1 MAGFIDRTTNT
12 YTKKSRVRAA
22 FDKIINFGADYTDLL
37 VKGSEAVGPLQ
48 HSQSAQTLS
57 DMDMYYAIK
66 MADIT
71 SSKSSTPYHDK
82 SYFDRL
88 QELRQFA
95 MNNEIENMLNIIADE
110 SIVYDEENF
119 FCYPEYDKILGYLKK
134 EEREEI
140 REELEDAFRQV
151 YAAWN
156 FNNVSAWHYFYQWL
170 IDGYLAFEIIYDAAY
185 KNIIGFQ
192 YIEPWSLDEAIFT
205 TKSGKLQR
213 GWVQYPDS
221 PKDRRELPD
230 EKVIIISYK
239 KKGVTGRD
247 SYAERLVR
255 PFNLLRN
262 IEHAMVIWRI
272 MNSSFR
278 MKFVVP
284 VGTRA
289 KQDFEQTIGQVLAL
303 YKEEIQLDSESGDV
317 TVNGV
322 PGMQFYKNY
331 IIPSKQGEQ
340 TVIEPVAGQG
350 PDMGDPNTVK
360 YFETKLI
367 RASQIPSG
375 RFNTDLQPTFVLG
388 AEGISREEQAFSK
401 FILRLRSEFQEI
413 MVKPLKIQFFLKHPE
428 FINDMIFSTNM
439 GIRFNK
445 DNLFEEMKRI
455 DVANKQ
461 FTLVNSLRSYLDND
475 DKPFFSPEFLVKE
488 LMKSTFSSDDFKRNI
503 RMLNQ
508 DEEEMEDLA
517 AAGAAGQTGQAGG
530 GGGITPAPPAGTPPP
545 PPAV

>member
-1 MAGFIDRTTNT
+1 MAGFIDRNTNSST
-12 YTKKSRVRAA
+12 AGRGRIRSA
-22 FDKIINFGADYTDLL
+22 FDKIVNFGADYTDLL
-37 VKGSEAVGPLQ
+37 IKGSEAVGPLQ
-48 HSQSAQTLS
+48 HSQAAQVLS
-57 DMDMYYAIK
+57 DRDMYYAIK
-66 MADIT
+66 MADI
-71 SSKSSTPYHDK
+71 SSGKSTPANDK
-82 SYFDRL
+82 SFQDRL

-95 MNNEIENMLNIIADE
+95 MNHEIENMLNIIADE
-110 SIVYDEENF
+110 SIVYDEENY

-134 EEREEI
+134 EQREEI
-140 REELEDAFRQV
+140 KQELDDAFRQV

-156 FNNVSAWHYFYQWL
+156 FNDISAWHYFYQWL
-170 IDGYLAFEIIYDAAY
+170 IDGYLAFEIIYDESY

-192 YIEPWSLDEAIFT
+192 YIEPWSLEKATFT

-213 GWVQYPDS
+213 GWIQYGNS
-221 PKDRRELPD
+221 PKDRRELVD

-239 KKGVTGRD
+239 KEGVTGRD
-247 SYAERLVR
+247 SYTERLVR

-262 IEHAMVIWRI
+262 IEHAMIIWRI

-284 VGTRA
+284 TGTRA
-289 KQDFEQTIGQVLAL
+289 KGDFEQTIGQVLAL

-340 TVIEPVAGQG
+340 TEIEPIAGQG

-360 YFETKLI
+360 YFETKFI
-367 RASQIPSG
+367 RSSQIPSG

-401 FILRLRSEFQEI
+401 FILRLRSQFQEI
-413 MVKPLKIQFFLKHPE
+413 IVKPFKIQFFLRHPE
-428 FINDMIFSTNM
+428 FINDMIFATNM
-439 GIRFNK
+439 GVRFNK

-488 LMKSTFSSDDFKRNI
+488 LMKSTFSDDDFRRNI
-503 RMLNQ
+503 RMMNQ
-508 DEEEMEDLA
+508 DEEELEDLA
-517 AAGAAGQTGQAGG
+517 AAGAAGQPGAA
-530 GGGITPAPPAGTPPP
+530 TPPPPAGGAPPPPP